1 VVVGENMGIKATTQ
15 RCVKLARGYKAA
27 AGRGFTLIELLVVI
41 AIIAILASLLLP
53 ALAAAK
59 LRAKKIACVS
69 NLQQMALGSQLYAD
83 DDSAG
88 ALTGTDPSNWG
99 DHDVNFLYP
108 QYVRSLNVFVC
119 PATQNFIR
127 NQPVAIVPTDVATN
141 AAYIQRLHGN
151 QTYIPDLVSTA
162 LGTGYQPGHSYD
174 VYGNITSHIHKTEN
188 VVGHYVL
195 AAPGRPNFSLMLLKG
210 LVVGPSKIWV
220 FLDNLDEIIGA
231 PNPYPDRPTRWCNH
245 GAAGCNVSF
254 ADGHVTFIQANQWDY
269 AYVTGND
276 YPAPGNNTP
285 N

>member
-1 VVVGENMGIKATTQ
+1 MIVGENMGTKSKTQ
-15 RCVKLARGYKAA
+15 RWAKLARVHKAA

-59 LRAKKIACVS
+59 LRAKKIACVN

-99 DHDVNFLYP
+99 DDDVNWLYP
-108 QYVRSLNVFVC
+108 QYVKNLNVFVC
-119 PATQNFIR
+119 PATQNFVT
-127 NQPVAIVPTDVATN
+127 NNPVKLDSNKPAD

-151 QTYIPDLVSTA
+151 QTWIPDLYYTA
-162 LGTGYQPGHSYD
+162 LGTGHLPGHSYD
-174 VYGNITSHIHKTEN
+174 VYGNITSRIHKTEN

-210 LVVGPSKIWV
+210 VIVGPSRIWV
-220 FLDNLDEIIGA
+220 FLDNLDRIIGA
-231 PNPYPDRPTRWCNH
+231 PNPYPDRPTRWSNH
-245 GAAGCNVSF
+245 GAEGCNVSF
-254 ADGHVTFIQANQWDY
+254 ADGHVTFIRASQWDY
-269 AYVTGND
+269 DYVTGND
-276 YPAPGNNTP
+276 YPAPGNNAP